1 MSNYYIRN
9 METGK
14 IELHFDKANYMALS
28 ADQKQKIKSNF
39 LFSRAS
45 GAWVS
50 RCKFPNLYK
59 PEHVA
64 KELGLEDA
72 GREGE
77 TLSFAEQQER
87 KMEKA
92 ERRAERMERR
102 AEKAME
108 RGEALQKPINDMHGD
123 IAFFTQPNIN
133 TSSGRAF
140 TNRRNRMF
148 AAWERG
154 FEEFKKSE
162 YYEEKA
168 RIARQTANGEKH
180 KDKGFCQRRI
190 EEAEASIRGLKRN
203 IAEYEG
209 YRAKIENGEKPTNKY
224 GWEVNISIDSIEKN
238 LEHWYEIM
246 EQEIGKS
253 VYYHE
258 CIEALGGI
266 AYSRENL
273 KKGDIIKIKNWNWTI
288 LGRIVRFG
296 TKNITFEYMDDS
308 LTYADGSPMQGKCAY
323 AEVLAI
329 VKSV

>member
-14 IELHFDKANYMALS
+14 IELHFDKSDYMSLS
-28 ADQKQKIKSNF
+28 DDDKKAIKSNF
-39 LFSRAS
+39 LFSRYAN
-45 GAWVS
+45 AWVS
-50 RCKFPNLYK
+50 RCKFPNLYNA
-59 PEHVA
+59 ERVA
-64 KELGLEDA
+64 EELGLEYL
-72 GREGE
+72 GKEGE
-77 TLSFAEQQER
+77 TLTFAEQQER

-92 ERRAERMERR
+92 EHRAERMEHRS
-102 AEKAME
+102 EKAME

-133 TSSGRAF
+133 SSSGRAF

-190 EEAEASIRGLKRN
+190 EEAEASIRGMKRN
-203 IAEYEG
+203 IAEYER
-209 YRAKIENGEKPTNKY
+209 YKKAIENGEIPKNKY

-238 LEHWYEIM
+238 LEHWYEVM

-266 AYSRENL
+266 AYSKENL
-273 KKGDIIKIKNWNWTI
+273 KKGDIIKIKDWSRTT
-288 LGRIVRFG
+288 LGKIVRFG
-296 TKNITFEYMDDS
+296 TKNITFEYVNS
-308 LTYADGSPMQGKCAY
+308 NLTYADGSPMQGKCAY